1 MANTTASSASQAA
14 SAPAL
19 PTAANDSLAQLKVQK
34 KAGAHKL
41 SPAQT
46 RFNKLL
52 ARVDK
57 LSQQVQHI
65 ERLEQEARTPHLT
78 RMAALQQQAEQAQSE
93 MLFFLHERLQHK
105 GLTATQQ
112 ATAREMVRSLVE
124 NLDEGS
130 DDPQWVQLRAQ
141 YLSESPE
148 DAESLNDLKR
158 AMLKELEDAL
168 GTKLDVGDAA
178 QFETPEELLAAAM
191 HQAKEHRQAQQAQRA
206 EQEAQQPASDKQ
218 RKAQAQEQDAKT
230 ALRTIYRQL
239 ASALHPDRE
248 TDPTEHARKSA
259 LMSQANAAY
268 ERGDLSTLLR
278 LQLQE
283 QQLDPASIAQMADER
298 LEAFSL
304 LLQNQIATLE
314 QEVLQAEMR
323 LSSELDVHVRA
334 TIKLPQLN
342 RLLREVEQDLA
353 EEVQSMQQD
362 LKEVRHDDAGLK
374 RWLRVQATL
383 NKHQEQLEAQMAELH
398 MQHFGAHFR

>member
-1 MANTTASSASQAA
+1 MANTTASSTSQAA
-14 SAPAL
+14 SAAATL
-19 PTAANDSLAQLKVQK
+19 TAAKDGLAQLKVQ

-57 LSQQVQHI
+57 LSQQVLHI
-65 ERLEQEARTPHLT
+65 ERLEREARTPHLA
-78 RMAALQQQAEQAQSE
+78 RMATLHQQADQTQSE

-112 ATAREMVRSLVE
+112 ATAREIVRSLVE
-124 NLDEGS
+124 ILDEGS
-130 DDPQWVQLRAQ
+130 EDPQWEQLRAQ

-148 DAESLNDLKR
+148 DAESLDDIKR
-158 AMLKELEDAL
+158 AMLKDLEDTL

-178 QFETPEELLAAAM
+178 QFETPEQMLAAAM
-191 HQAKEHRQAQQAQRA
+191 RHMQELQQAEQA
-206 EQEAQQPASDKQ
+206 EKAARKAKQPQSDKQ

-248 TDPTEHARKSA
+248 TDPTEQVRKSA

-298 LEAFSL
+298 LAALSL
-304 LLQNQIATLE
+304 LLQNQTATLQ
-314 QEVLQAEMR
+314 QEILQAEMR
-323 LSSELDVHVRA
+323 LSHELDVHVRA
-334 TIKLPQLN
+334 TIKVPQLN
-342 RLLREVEQDLA
+342 RLLHEVEQ
-353 EEVQSMQQD
+353 EFVEQIQVMQQD
-362 LKEVRHDDAGLK
+362 LKQVRRDDAGLK
-374 RWLRVQATL
+374 RWLGLQATL
-383 NKHQEQLEAQMAELH
+383 NKQQEQLEAHMAKLH
-398 MQHFGAHFR
+398 MQHFGTQFR